1 MVKKLKEIIF
11 VILMIGGIVVTYNS
25 CDLDYIR
32 WPVIF
37 GVILLGILVAELG
50 LKEEPGE
57 LFNYF
62 SVENL
67 KKAKISSIL
76 MISAAIS
83 LMMSAISL
91 YNAIINN
98 I

>member
-1 MVKKLKEIIF
+1 MLKKLKETIF

-37 GVILLGILVAELG
+37 GILLLGIMLAELF

-57 LFNYF
+57 LFEHF
-62 SVENL
+62 TIENW
-67 KKAKISSIL
+67 KKAKISSVL
-76 MISAAIS
+76 MIASVVVLIIAGID
-83 LMMSAISL
+83 IWK
-91 YNAIINN
+91 AIISR
-98 I
+98 